1 MHFFACA
8 LVARLS
14 ISAGRRLLR
23 SVAKQRRRKNRMTEN
38 ERMLFVLVA
47 GWVAQQDQEHAATL
61 NTTSNLSD
69 EIRRLIDVTGEER
82 RSKK

>member
-1 MHFFACA
+1 
-8 LVARLS
+8 
-14 ISAGRRLLR
+14 
-23 SVAKQRRRKNRMTEN
+23 MTEN